1 LGSLRRQQLPRD
13 VPFGVVR
20 KIWSRLIG
28 FLKRLEKRYDAIRRD
43 LERRVALNRWYP
55 HVPLGLA
62 VLPLGLILSYRAALS
77 MLGMSAIAIRL
88 DELQDQLLGAHLGG
102 LSDFV
107 IGGLLIVTAFG
118 LILRARMAWWLAVLG
133 LITSL
138 ALRLLTEFGEGTH
151 GLVMTYRG
159 VLLLGLLLSRHHFPV
174 RSLPA
179 QTAMGIYFV
188 VMFLAC
194 ATMFT
199 LRRGS
204 HFEPEILDSV
214 TALYFVVMTISTVGF
229 GDITP
234 QDSETRGFVLGMI
247 VIGVLVIGS
256 SISVFLLPL
265 ISNRLRLILG
275 NREDIVNRTKHFVVI
290 GTGSLARNTAQELE
304 KRGQAVTIVLGAAN
318 EDPFYQKRDVVIGD
332 ATDLEILKGAGAE
345 RARGVLALSPDDAS
359 NGFIV
364 LGVNELDPTIPTVA
378 ALNDPKNQS
387 RLERTQPSILL
398 SLQVLGGQL
407 LAMALTGE
415 RVDESF
421 LDSVLEIQTTPTA
434 KGDDAEQ

>member
-1 LGSLRRQQLPRD
+1 MLG
-13 VPFGVVR
+13 
-20 KIWSRLIG
+20 KIWSQLTGLLERLA
-28 FLKRLEKRYDAIRRD
+28 KWYDAIRRD
-43 LERRVALNRWYP
+43 LERRVALNRWFP

-62 VLPLGLILSYRAALS
+62 LVPLGLILSYRAMLS
-77 MLGMSAIAIRL
+77 MLGMSAGAVAL
-88 DELQDQLLGAHLGG
+88 DAFTEHLLGAHLGG

-118 LILRARMAWWLAVLG
+118 LILRTRVAWWLAVLG

-138 ALRLLTEFGEGTH
+138 ALRILTESDGATH
-151 GLVMTYRG
+151 HLVMTYRG
-159 VLLLGLLLSRHHFPV
+159 ILLLSLLLSRHHFPR

-179 QTAMGIYFV
+179 QTAMGIYIL
-188 VMFLAC
+188 VMFLGC
-194 ATMFT
+194 ATVLT

-204 HFEPEILDSV
+204 HFEPEIHDSV
-214 TALYFVVMTISTVGF
+214 TALYFVIMTISTVGF

-234 QDSETRGFVLGMI
+234 VDSEARGFVLSMI

-275 NREDIVNRTKHFVVI
+275 NKEDIVNRTKHFVVI
-290 GTGSLARNTAQELE
+290 GTSSLARNTVQEPE
-304 KRGQAVTIVLGAAN
+304 KRGQTVTIVLAEAN
-318 EDPFYQKRDVVIGD
+318 EDSFYQKRDVVIGD
-332 ATDLEILKGAGAE
+332 ATDLEVLKDAGTQQ
-345 RARGVLALSPDDAS
+345 ARGVLALSADDAS

-364 LGVNELDPTIPTVA
+364 LGVNELNPTIPTVA

-415 RVDESF
+415 RVDKNF
-421 LDSVLEIQTTPTA
+421 LNSVLEIQAAPTA
-434 KGDDAEQ
+434 KVDDAKQ

>member
-1 LGSLRRQQLPRD
+1 
-13 VPFGVVR
+13 V
-20 KIWSRLIG
+20 
-28 FLKRLEKRYDAIRRD
+28 
-43 LERRVALNRWYP
+43 
-55 HVPLGLA
+55 
-62 VLPLGLILSYRAALS
+62 
-77 MLGMSAIAIRL
+77 
-88 DELQDQLLGAHLGG
+88 LGAHLGG

-118 LILRARMAWWLAVLG
+118 LILRTRVAWWLAVLG
-133 LITSL
+133 LVTSL
-138 ALRLLTEFGEGTH
+138 ALRILTESDGTTH
-151 GLVMTYRG
+151 HLVMVYRA
-159 VLLLGLLLSRHHFPV
+159 VLLISLLLSRQHFSK
-174 RSLPA
+174 RSIPA
-179 QTAMGIYFV
+179 QAAMGIYIV
-188 VMFLAC
+188 VMFLVC
-194 ATMFT
+194 ATVLT

-204 HFEPEILDSV
+204 HFEPEIHDGV
-214 TALYFVVMTISTVGF
+214 TALYFVIMTISTVGF

-234 QDSETRGFVLGMI
+234 VDSEARGFVLGMI

-275 NREDIVNRTKHFVVI
+275 NREDIVNRTRHFVVI
-290 GTGSLARNTAQELE
+290 GTSSLARNTAQELE

-332 ATDLEILKGAGAE
+332 ATDLEVLKSAGAE
-345 RARGVLALSPDDAS
+345 KARGVLSLSQDDAT
-359 NGFIV
+359 NGFVV

-415 RVDESF
+415 RVDENF
-421 LDSVLEIQTTPTA
+421 LDSVLEIQTAPA
-434 KGDDAEQ
+434 AQVDDARE